1 MTSNHIKKQI
11 EDIKNLIKNNID
23 ILINETY
30 KNQQNECNSNL
41 LEKEFIKINNQTYNK
56 YETSYKEELIPF
68 INEKDYIDTIE
79 IINEFPAMARKQF
92 YRYVKTVIGI
102 HIGVLVFLLFFFIS
116 KYEKIFFTLLILY
129 ILSVLFF
136 ILCCLI
142 QKKLHPLS
150 QTLIFLFLNYY
161 DINILIKNY
170 FHILNE
176 KFENLGL
183 VFKCEWIPKP
193 IEKSNEKFIQ
203 QEITIFY
210 PLLPLESF
218 IAIDINTLGNDSADN

>member
-30 KNQQNECNSNL
+30 KNQQNECNGNL

-56 YETSYKEELIPF
+56 YETTYKEELIPF
-68 INEKDYIDTIE
+68 INEKDFIDTIE

-92 YRYVKTVIGI
+92 YRYVKAVIGI
-102 HIGVLVFLLFFFIS
+102 HIGVL
-116 KYEKIFFTLLILY
+116 
-129 ILSVLFF
+129 
-136 ILCCLI
+136 
-142 QKKLHPLS
+142 
-150 QTLIFLFLNYY
+150 
-161 DINILIKNY
+161 INILIKNY

-183 VFKCEWIPKP
+183 VFKCEWVPKP
-193 IEKSNEKFIQ
+193 MEKSNEKFIQ

-210 PLLPLESF
+210 PLLPQREPS
-218 IAIDINTLGNDSADN
+218 IAIDINTLGNDSDDNENDAIMSL